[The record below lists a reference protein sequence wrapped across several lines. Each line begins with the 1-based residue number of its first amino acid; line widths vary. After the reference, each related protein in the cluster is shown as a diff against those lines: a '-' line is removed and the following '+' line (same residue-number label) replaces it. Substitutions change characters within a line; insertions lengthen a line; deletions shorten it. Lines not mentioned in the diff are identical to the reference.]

1 VQRLLEMPEAGLLV
15 ERFSRASLVDGLRSA
30 LDEARSALERDAAK
44 PAILAPE
51 ALLARAGAML
61 EEARRPRLRRVVN
74 ATGIILHTN
83 LGRAPLAAAAIAAVA
98 EVATGYADLE
108 FDLADGRRGS
118 RHAAVS
124 GLFRRLTGAPAAL
137 VVNNNAA
144 AVLLALTVVAGD
156 GEAIV
161 SRGELVEI
169 GGSFR
174 IPDVVRQSG
183 ARLVEVGTTN
193 RTRLADY
200 ERALT
205 PATRALL
212 RVHQSNYRIVGF
224 TEACPSEALAALAR
238 RHRIALVEDLGS
250 GTLLDLRRIALPY
263 EKTVAEALAG
273 GADLV
278 TFSGDKLLG
287 GPQAGIVVGRADLV
301 ERLTAHP
308 LYRALRIDKMSL
320 AALEAT
326 LRLHLDPDRLAER
339 LPVLRLFAQS
349 PASLEER
356 AGRLIELLDD
366 VPSLRASTVEG
377 EGFAGG
383 GALPGVALP
392 TWLVRVE
399 ARDVKPA
406 ELARRLRAASPPVI
420 GRMLDG
426 ALAFDMRTVGDDEV
440 AEIAGALRQ
449 ALP

>member
-1 VQRLLEMPEAGLLV
+1 
-15 ERFSRASLVDGLRSA
+15 
-30 LDEARSALERDAAK
+30 
-44 PAILAPE
+44 
-51 ALLARAGAML
+51 ML